1 MNTDSSRSRLG
12 SRPPDVFHELQAGKH
27 LIWIGEKLVK
37 QTEFFL
43 WKDLLPSICGD
54 GEGVV
59 IQDGVSNSKLVFG
72 DDFCTA
78 EKGFDPE
85 GEFFGIKRLGNIVIH
100 AGEEAF
106 FDVSRLFSGREHE
119 DGEVIFTVPKESG
132 KGETIRAGKC
142 RFQQHHINAAFFE
155 GMERFF
161 DIISKKGPV
170 AGICKEKREPSF

>member
-1 MNTDSSRSRLG
+1 MDTDGGGGGLG
-12 SRPPDVFHELQAGKH
+12 GGAPDVIHELQAGKY
-27 LIWIGEKLVK
+27 LVGVGEELVEQAK
-37 QTEFFL
+37 FL
-43 WKDLLPSICGD
+43 LGQDLLPAVGGD

-59 IQDGVSNSKLVFG
+59 VQSGFSDDQLVLG
-72 DDFCTA
+72 DDLCPA

-100 AGEEAF
+100 TGEEAF

-132 KGETIRAGKC
+132 KGETIRAGKG
-142 RFQQHHINAAFFE
+142 RFQQHQINAAFFE